1 MFFSAWTA
9 EIWMQVAYNEYLHI
23 AGLKKKDKGFKR
35 HYETF
40 CTAFDVHA
48 AC

>member
-1 MFFSAWTA
+1 
-9 EIWMQVAYNEYLHI
+9 MQVAYEYLHI

-40 CTAFDVHA
+40 LQLCIAFDVHE
-48 AC
+48 ACEIPVRQT